1 MSLVSTAH
9 RKHVVRSLADTSGA
23 KTVVVSLS
31 NEGVIGWDGTQVIQ
45 QPALP
50 VEVIDRIGA
59 GDALACGVLHGWFNG
74 DLALGLR
81 YGVTLAALALS
92 QHGDAV
98 ITTPRRSRRTA
109 ANYPYMARFSAKG
122 DHLG

>member
-1 MSLVSTAH
+1 MIH
-9 RKHVVRSLADTSGA
+9 
-23 KTVVVSLS
+23 
-31 NEGVIGWDGTQVIQ
+31 

-50 VEVIDRIGA
+50 VRIIDRIGA

-92 QHGDAV
+92 QHGDNV
-98 ITTPRRSRRTA
+98 ITTLPEVEALMRSS
-109 ANYPYMARFSAKG
+109 NI
-122 DHLG
+122 LGTVNR